1 MPESNMPGQGRPR
14 GTDDPLPGA
23 DLPELRAVLPEL
35 RAVLPELR
43 AVLPELRAV
52 LWDLDGTLADSR
64 QYHWRAWKE
73 AMAAEELPLTES
85 QFLASFGQRND
96 AILGA
101 WLGVDADP
109 ARIRSIGES
118 KERLY
123 RELVRTEGIA
133 PLPGAAE
140 WVRSLH
146 SDGWRQAIAS
156 SAPRLNVEVML
167 EALGFTGLIETL
179 VAAEDVTEGKPDPEV
194 FLRAAHR
201 LGVPPHRCVV
211 VEDAEAGIEA
221 ARRGGMASVGVGGG
235 AVGAANVVVRSL
247 ADLPP
252 DTFLRLVREV

>member
-1 MPESNMPGQGRPR
+1 MA
-14 GTDDPLPGA
+14 DPLGT
-23 DLPELRAVLPEL
+23 
-35 RAVLPELR
+35 
-43 AVLPELRAV
+43 RAV

-64 QYHWRAWKE
+64 EYHWRAWKE
-73 AMAAEELPLTES
+73 AMDAEGLPLTEA

-101 WLGVDADP
+101 WLGGDADP
-109 ARIRSIGES
+109 GRVRRIGDA
-118 KERLY
+118 KEAFY
-123 RELVRTEGIA
+123 RELVRAEGIA

-146 SDGWRQAIAS
+146 EEGWRQAIAS
-156 SAPRLNVEVML
+156 SAPRLNVEVMR
-167 EALGFTGLIETL
+167 EALGFVGLIETL

-201 LGVPPHRCVV
+201 LGVPPDRCVV

-235 AVGAANVVVRSL
+235 AVGAANVVVHSL
-247 ADLPP
+247 ADLPT
-252 DTFLRLVREV
+252 DTFLRLIREV